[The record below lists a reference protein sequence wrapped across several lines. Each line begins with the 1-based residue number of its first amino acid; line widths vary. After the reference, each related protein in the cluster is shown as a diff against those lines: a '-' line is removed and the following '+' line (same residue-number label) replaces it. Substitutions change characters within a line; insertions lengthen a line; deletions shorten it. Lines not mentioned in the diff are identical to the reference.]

1 MYRSSEK
8 YLKELFDEVT
18 NVLAQHSYDREK
30 MVKKLEETINKYG
43 VVLYIDVDND
53 EYILVNFIVGRS
65 KYKIKIGDG
74 NLLLLNER
82 GRVLLEY
89 VL

>member
-18 NVLAQHSYDREK
+18 NVIAQYSNDTQK
-30 MVKKLEETINKYG
+30 MLKKLEETINKYG
-43 VVLYIDVDND
+43 VVLHIDVNED
-53 EYILVNFIVGRS
+53 EYILINFILGRS

-89 VL
+89 VI